1 MTQHK
6 MKTQKMTE
14 VEKRMMTEV
23 ETQYVYLLQTREFLN
38 SKEPVYKIGR
48 SKQDNYSRFSQYD
61 LGSVLLFQSSC
72 SDNIKLER
80 EIIDLFSKKYEH
92 IKIVGKEWFRGDVDE
107 MRVDFCDIIKNS
119 ITTGKLKNNDTI
131 SVQDVVVEEGCVEDI
146 VVEEGCVEDIVVEER
161 IHQYLLE
168 ECTQQYL
175 IEEVI
180 QDVVEEKV
188 QGIVEE
194 KVRDIVEECEEN
206 ENIQVVV
213 GEIDIIIEDV
223 KNDNIIIEDVKND
236 NIIIE
241 DVKNDNIIIEDVK
254 EDVKNDII
262 EDVVICQEVR
272 SELSVN
278 NVKGRFYCRTCHF
291 ETDTNGHLKQHSL
304 TQTHL
309 KILEGV
315 VTTPYKC
322 CKCERGY
329 QTKSGLQKHKLVCK
343 APEVASPEV
352 ELPIVPEI
360 VSLDLHTKIENLEKV
375 IGKLTSLVENNLTK

>member
-1 MTQHK
+1 
-6 MKTQKMTE
+6 
-14 VEKRMMTEV
+14 
-23 ETQYVYLLQTREFLN
+23 
-38 SKEPVYKIGR
+38 
-48 SKQDNYSRFSQYD
+48 
-61 LGSVLLFQSSC
+61 VLLFQSSC
-72 SDNIKLER
+72 RDCYKLER
-80 EIIDLFSKKYEH
+80 EIIALFKQKYIHKHLIGRESF
-92 IKIVGKEWFRGDVDE
+92 EGDVDE
-107 MRVDFCDIIKNS
+107 MIRDLCDIIKYEREKS
-119 ITTGKLKNNDTI
+119 VLIVNNTEPA
-131 SVQDVVVEEGCVEDI
+131 QEVVVEKITQC
-146 VVEEGCVEDIVVEER
+146 EENDGN
-161 IHQYLLE
+161 
-168 ECTQQYL
+168 
-175 IEEVI
+175 EVI
-180 QDVVEEKV
+180 QVDIENNIINAFVEECS
-188 QGIVEE
+188 QGIVENE
-194 KVRDIVEECEEN
+194 NIPDAVEN
-206 ENIQVVV
+206 ENIQAFVE
-213 GEIDIIIEDV
+213 EIDTIIEDVENDNVIIEDVENEDVVIEDV
-223 KNDNIIIEDVKND
+223 KNDNV
-236 NIIIE
+236 
-241 DVKNDNIIIEDVK
+241 
-254 EDVKNDII
+254 II

>member
-1 MTQHK
+1 

-107 MRVDFCDIIKNS
+107 MRVDFCDIVKNS

-146 VVEEGCVEDIVVEER
+146 VVEER

-168 ECTQQYL
+168 EG
-175 IEEVI
+175 I
-180 QDVVEEKV
+180 QDVVEENIPDAV
-188 QGIVEE
+188 VEE
-194 KVRDIVEECEEN
+194 NIPDAVVEENIPDAVVEEGVQQYLVEEN
-206 ENIQVVV
+206 IPDVVE
-213 GEIDIIIEDV
+213 EIDIIIEDV
-223 KNDNIIIEDVKND
+223 ENDNIVIEDVENN
-236 NIIIE
+236 NIVIE
-241 DVKNDNIIIEDVK
+241 DVENDVEEDVENDVENDVE
-254 EDVKNDII
+254 EDVECKSIMIKKKGSKFCCDICNYSTC
-262 EDVVICQEVR
+262 VKSNMQKHFK
-272 SELSVN
+272 SNKHELNENPPIIDPENPPKFHCKVCS
-278 NVKGRFYCRTCHF
+278 KC
-291 ETDTNGHLKQHSL
+291 
-304 TQTHL
+304 
-309 KILEGV
+309 
-315 VTTPYKC
+315 YKS
-322 CKCERGY
+322 
-329 QTKSGLQKHKLVCK
+329 QSGLWKHSQTCK
-343 APEVASPEV
+343 VVEV
-352 ELPIVPEI
+352 ELPVVPEI
-360 VSLDLHTKIENLEKV
+360 VPLDLHTKIENLERV
-375 IGKLTSLVENNLTK
+375 IGKLTSLVENNLTIASK

>member
-107 MRVDFCDIIKNS
+107 MRVDFCDIVKNS

-131 SVQDVVVEEGCVEDI
+131 SVQDV

-194 KVRDIVEECEEN
+194 KVQDIVEEKVQDIVE
-206 ENIQVVV
+206 
-213 GEIDIIIEDV
+213 EIDIIIEDV
-223 KNDNIIIEDVKND
+223 ENDNIVIEDVE
-236 NIIIE
+236 E
-241 DVKNDNIIIEDVK
+241 DVENDVEED
-254 EDVKNDII
+254 
-262 EDVVICQEVR
+262 VICQEVR
-272 SELSVN
+272 SEFTVN
-278 NVKGRFYCRTCHF
+278 NFKGRFYCNICHF
-291 ETDTNGHLKQHSL
+291 GTDTNGQLKQHSH
-304 TQTHL
+304 TQKHL
-309 KILEGV
+309 KNLENKSDV
-315 VTTPYKC
+315 ISPYKC
-322 CKCERGY
+322 VKCERGY

-352 ELPIVPEI
+352 VVPITPELGNI
-360 VSLDLHTKIENLEKV
+360 DLHTKIDNLERD
-375 IGKLTSLVENNLTK
+375 IGKLTSLVENNLKISSK